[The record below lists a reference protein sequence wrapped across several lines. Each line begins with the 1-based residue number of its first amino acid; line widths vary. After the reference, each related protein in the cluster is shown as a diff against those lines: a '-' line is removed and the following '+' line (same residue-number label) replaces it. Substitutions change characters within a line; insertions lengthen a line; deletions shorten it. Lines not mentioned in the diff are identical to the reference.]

1 MDLDKYFEQTGIKK
15 IHFLKITGL
24 SSKTLHD
31 ISKGVDIRLST
42 AFKIYKHTDK
52 KVTPFDLYEM
62 LEKNKEK
69 NDGKGEKKN
78 KDKVDMYK

>member
-52 KVTPFDLYEM
+52 KVTPFDLYES

-69 NDGKGEKKN
+69 NKGKEKE
-78 KDKVDMYK
+78 KDEVHMDK